1 MDFKQLRYFLSVVE
15 EGAISSAAKRIPIAQ
30 PALTR
35 QLRLLE
41 ESVGA
46 TLLLRSR
53 QGIRLTAAGEAFHV
67 EASRLLRE
75 FEQAKA
81 NARRIAAG
89 QLGQLRLGVTVMHL
103 WAPQVVQLL
112 NAFREQY
119 PDVTLKVMSLLS
131 APQID
136 ALKRQQLDAGL
147 LFFPPADDAELD
159 SHTLYE
165 DRLVLVTS
173 TGSRLASDPPRRL
186 ADLNGEDFIWFERSA
201 TPAYHDKLIHAF
213 QRRGFTPHV
222 VQEGTDNATMLCLV
236 AAGMGCTILPEMT
249 MSGAPE
255 GVVWHRL
262 EDLDLPLPLKLVWRR
277 DTNLPAVHRLI
288 EVASRILST
297 DGGGMAPRAGRPAG
311 QPTSPSATPSDS

>member
-1 MDFKQLRYFLSVVE
+1 MDFKQLQYFLRVVE

-41 ESVGA
+41 DNVGA

-53 QGIRLTAAGEAFHV
+53 QGIKLTAAGETFHSEV
-67 EASRLLRE
+67 SRLLSE
-75 FEQAKA
+75 FEQTKK
-81 NARRIAAG
+81 NARRIAEG
-89 QLGQLRLGVTVMHL
+89 KLGQLRLGVTVMHL
-103 WAPQVVQLL
+103 WSPQVVQLL
-112 NAFREQY
+112 NEFREQY
-119 PDVTLKVMSLLS
+119 PDVTLKIMSLLS
-131 APQID
+131 APQVE

-147 LFFPPADDAELD
+147 LFFPPLDDTDLC
-159 SHTLYE
+159 SYKLYE

-173 TGSRLASDPPRRL
+173 AGSRLASDPPRRL

-249 MSGAPE
+249 MSGASE
-255 GVVWHRL
+255 DVVCHRL
-262 EDLDLPLPLKLVWRR
+262 EDLDLILPLELVWRR
-277 DTNLPAVHRLI
+277 GTSLPAVHRLI
-288 EVASRILST
+288 DVAESILTT
-297 DGGGMAPRAGRPAG
+297 DAKDVVPRAGRLKRRG
-311 QPTSPSATPSDS
+311 GR